1 MKLLDSKQ
9 RLFFSLVIILQ
20 ASFFCSCYNKSRPAD
35 TIRVG
40 VAAGPELLLAQKAK
54 DVAYQRY
61 KLKVELV
68 PFTDYILPNVALS
81 QGDLDANVYQHKP
94 FLDKQVEQ
102 RGYKFSIIGKTFV
115 FPIAAYSH
123 KIKAIAELKEG
134 GKIAIPND
142 PTNEGRALLLF
153 QQYHLIRLKDGVG
166 ILPKLTDITV
176 NEKKLKFIELEAPQM
191 TRVLDD
197 PQVVISVINN
207 NFASQINL
215 NPAHDGLMVEDS
227 NSPYVN
233 LVVTRQKDKDN
244 PKLKLFTQAYESD
257 EVAHIADS
265 IFKGGAIK
273 GW

>member
-1 MKLLDSKQ
+1 MRFSVQILLEIVSVCIVWA
-9 RLFFSLVIILQ
+9 FSG
-20 ASFFCSCYNKSRPAD
+20 CYNKTRPAD
-35 TIRVG
+35 TVRIG
-40 VAAGPELLLAQKAK
+40 VATGPELALAQTAK
-54 DVAYQRY
+54 KVAFQRY
-61 KLKVELV
+61 GLKVELV
-68 PFTDYILPNVALS
+68 PFTDYMLPNVALS

-94 FLDKQVEQ
+94 FLDKQIEQ
-102 RGYKFSIIGKTFV
+102 RGYKFVILGKTFV

-123 KIKAIAELKEG
+123 KIKNLSELKEG
-134 GKIAIPND
+134 DKIAIPND

-153 QQYHLIRLKDGVG
+153 QKYGLIQLKKSVG
-166 ILPKLTDITV
+166 ILPKLTDITA
-176 NEKKLKFIELEAPQM
+176 NYKQLKFIELEAPQM

-215 NPAHDGLMVEDS
+215 NPIQDGLMIEDG

-233 LVVTRQKDKDN
+233 LVVTREKDKGN
-244 PKLKLFTQAYESD
+244 LKLQQFTQAYESD
-257 EVAHIADS
+257 EVAATADS

>member
-1 MKLLDSKQ
+1 MKIRFWIGLSLSLI
-9 RLFFSLVIILQ
+9 LFFS
-20 ASFFCSCYNKSRPAD
+20 SCYNKKRPAD
-35 TIRVG
+35 TVRIG
-40 VAAGPELLLAQKAK
+40 VATGPELILAQTAK
-54 DVAYQRY
+54 KVALQRY
-61 KLKVELV
+61 GLKVDLV

-94 FLDKQVEQ
+94 FLDKQSEQ
-102 RGYKFSIIGKTFV
+102 RGYKFAILGKTFV

-123 KIKAIAELKEG
+123 KIKDISQLKEG
-134 GKIAIPND
+134 DKIAIPND

-153 QQYHLIRLKDGVG
+153 QKYKLIELKKGVG
-166 ILPKLTDITV
+166 ILPKLTDITA
-176 NEKKLKFIELEAPQM
+176 NYKQLKFIELEAPQM

-197 PQVVISVINN
+197 PQIVVSVINN

-215 NPAHDGLMVEDS
+215 NPIKDGLMIEDG

-233 LVVTRQKDKDN
+233 LVVAQIKDKNN
-244 PKLKLFTQAYESD
+244 PKLQQFTQAYESE
-257 EVAHIADS
+257 EVAAVADS